1 MRVRP
6 LVLSALALA
15 VSIPAT
21 RAAPPEP
28 PADRPAEVEP
38 SDYHA
43 PDPNPV
49 PPGAKADQEL
59 WKRAMDDSN
68 AMGVS
73 RAAAATLQWKARQ
86 GNYGA
91 RLAELAKGQAAADA
105 KRTEELAAR
114 LQLAWTEN
122 NELLNSSWPV
132 DPTRGCQ
139 YPAQLLESTMQAPEG
154 PERSAALV
162 PARADVTRCT
172 DAAEA
177 ILAKMN
183 GSNAKLEKLLA
194 EADAALAP
202 AKAAGK

>member
-1 MRVRP
+1 MRFRTLAV
-6 LVLSALALA
+6 AGLALA
-15 VSIPAT
+15 VSIPAP

-28 PADRPAEVEP
+28 PADKPAEVEP

-68 AMGVS
+68 AIGVS
-73 RAAAATLQWKARQ
+73 RATAAKLQWKARQ

-91 RLAELAKGQAAADA
+91 RLAELAKGQPAADA
-105 KRTEELAAR
+105 ERTKELAAR
-114 LQLAWTEN
+114 LQLAWAEN
-122 NELLNSSWPV
+122 NELLNSRWPV

-139 YPAQLLESTMQAPEG
+139 YPAQLLESTMQSPEG
-154 PERSAALV
+154 PERAAALV
-162 PARADVTRCT
+162 PARADATRCVE
-172 DAAEA
+172 AAEA
-177 ILAKMN
+177 ILSRMG
-183 GSNAKLEKLLA
+183 GSSARLEKALA